1 MDSTQLSSYS
11 PALGS
16 KVSVKPTY
24 NEEQV
29 KNKGAWLLCYIEK
42 GQAKMSQT
50 VKYITPHTVENNYL
64 LNALERQAMKPD
76 KAISVRK
83 IREKEREY
91 AENLYSCAMVY
102 INLFKDGGLPSS
114 IPPDSYKIINQA
126 LEILESYR
134 NPYITQTLLMTLLA
148 GEMGNIREGRYHC
161 MSMHSCSILLE
172 MVHRLKVP
180 KNSSSLNVFDATV
193 FTNSVCLAAISQLFL
208 DNLIGRQLDLLILD
222 PKSVVQQLMEQYK
235 LMADQYQRDRLKR
248 LLLNHVSEEG
258 NPEFNKIDQLCH
270 SLLLNEVYVISE
282 VLQKIRNYHH
292 YLINNQDSPFPD
304 NEPYLPRCLSAL
316 YLLSCRAINDGCSAN
331 EFNDILEAYEI
342 FQMTT
347 CEDQAN
353 LLKVSVLANLSE
365 TRKDWQEAI
374 ALYELMLNDL
384 PQETPVYESLFHCL
398 EQCGR
403 YDRMYE
409 VCLQAMAFYQKAN
422 IPIKVQYFERKAFWT
437 LTLKKSSDS
446 HLSPTVGETGVTP
459 SQPLD
464 QSPQTLE
471 TPEDIDQLLIFL
483 GEKPTSTHVSK
494 KPKNRKKKKKPHSN
508 TTQDLSPTKLQGVGQ
523 VIKHKPA
530 ADYVSTA
537 SAEIISIGE
546 SRRAPSPLSKVI
558 MPVMELPSSSTSGDG
573 LVVKSARRYF
583 QDLQD
588 INNDIS
594 LFSGKTRKKEAQ
606 QQAHQAIKAY
616 PEDSWLQHSAGWT
629 FYLTYNLEQARQ
641 CFFHGLSQC
650 LYEYK
655 DIQPMLSQWKQKTR
669 AQNFMDL
676 STAIIKLNITTSSET
691 ALHVS
696 AFLRSLAHV
705 LDKEND
711 SDNSKCLRDLSKRLN
726 PGREKQKNSPHSFNK
741 KVEVVSQQ
749 LFSTLKESVYD
760 DEHGLNGRL
769 LS

>member
-1 MDSTQLSSYS
+1 MDSIQLSRYS
-11 PALGS
+11 PVPGS
-16 KVSVKPTY
+16 IGSMKPAC

-29 KNKGAWLLCYIEK
+29 KAAWQLCYLEE

-114 IPPDSYKIINQA
+114 IPPDSYQIINQT
-126 LEILESYR
+126 LVILESYR

-180 KNSSSLNVFDATV
+180 KNSSCLNVFDRTV

-222 PKSVVQQLMEQYK
+222 PKSVIQQLMEQYK
-235 LMADQYQRDRLKR
+235 LMADQYQGDRLKR

-282 VLQKIRNYHH
+282 VLQRIRSYHH
-292 YLINNQDSPFPD
+292 YLINNPDSPFPD

-353 LLKVSVLANLSE
+353 LLKVSILANLSE
-365 TRKDWQEAI
+365 TRQDWQEAI
-374 ALYELMLNDL
+374 TLYQIMLNDL
-384 PQETPVYESLFHCL
+384 PQEVPVYEPLLHCL

-403 YDRMYE
+403 YDQMHE
-409 VCLQAMAFYQKAN
+409 VCLQAMAFFQKAN
-422 IPIKVQYFERKAFWT
+422 IPIKVQYFERKAFWI
-437 LTLKKSSDS
+437 LTLKKS
-446 HLSPTVGETGVTP
+446 HENLASPIVGQTGVIP
-459 SQPLD
+459 SQSLD
-464 QSPQTLE
+464 PPPRIHE
-471 TPEDIDQLLIFL
+471 VPEDIDQLLIFL
-483 GEKPTSTHVSK
+483 GEESTPTQASVR
-494 KPKNRKKKKKPHSN
+494 PKNRKKKKRPHGH
-508 TTQDLSPTKLQGVGQ
+508 TTQDLPPAKLLEVDQVTKY
-523 VIKHKPA
+523 KPA
-530 ADYVSTA
+530 AVHVSHCPT
-537 SAEIISIGE
+537 EVICIGE
-546 SRRAPSPLSKVI
+546 SRKAPLPPTKVI
-558 MPVMELPSSSTSGDG
+558 TPVMGLTNNRRLGDDFIA
-573 LVVKSARRYF
+573 KSAWSHF

-594 LFSGKTRKKEAQ
+594 LFLGKKRKKEAQ
-606 QQAHQAIKAY
+606 QQARQAIKAY
-616 PEDSWLQHSAGWT
+616 PKDSWLQHSAGWT
-629 FYLTYNLEQARQ
+629 FYLADNLVQAKQ

-650 LYEYK
+650 LYDYK
-655 DIQPMLSQWKQKTR
+655 DIQPMLNQWKQKPR
-669 AQNFMDL
+669 ARNFMDL
-676 STAIIKLNITTSSET
+676 STAITNLNITTGSET

-711 SDNSKCLRDLSKRLN
+711 TDNSKFLRDLSKRLN
-726 PGREKQKNSPHSFNK
+726 PEREKQKKSPTFNK
-741 KVEVVSQQ
+741 KIELVSQQ
-749 LFSTLKESVYD
+749 LFSALKKSIYD
-760 DEHGLNGRL
+760 DQHSLQGML